1 MAWRRRRREEV
12 APRHHPERLAA
23 RSRSNPRRGQDG
35 RAPIHRAV
43 AAPRPLVQAPE
54 RRLARRV
61 GHRDRDLEAASLGGR
76 IMGFIYGV
84 AAVAL
89 ILVFAGLWLV
99 LNSAR
104 RKSPLV
110 KIALVLVGVALA
122 GVGLLLLFGGSKPVL
137 P

>member
-1 MAWRRRRREEV
+1 
-12 APRHHPERLAA
+12 
-23 RSRSNPRRGQDG
+23 
-35 RAPIHRAV
+35 
-43 AAPRPLVQAPE
+43 
-54 RRLARRV
+54 
-61 GHRDRDLEAASLGGR
+61 
-76 IMGFIYGV
+76 MGFIYGV